1 MTLAWTR
8 WNPGYQEGAIAS
20 VVVAARKGWFEGY
33 AWIIRAN
40 ADVRFEDASFLE
52 AAMRTSTAVLERCCP
67 RDNERLQAH
76 DAICTDF
83 FAARPRAMNHSAWLA
98 GPRLHGRVHNEW
110 AAALVFRDA
119 IDRGRATVWDVAEAY
134 RSPACRVGGRGVFH
148 DHAYCGEIA
157 APAPVPVRR
166 EAGAVV
172 VVASAV
178 VLLAAW
184 AFVRL
189 RCATRARRR
198 H

>member
-1 MTLAWTR
+1 M
-8 WNPGYQEGAIAS
+8 AS

-40 ADVRFEDASFLE
+40 ADVRFEDTSFLT

-83 FAARPRAMNHSAWLA
+83 FAARPSEMNHSAWLA

-119 IDRGRATVWDVAEAY
+119 VEGGRATVWDVEEAY

-157 APAPVPVRR
+157 ALSPAPVPR

-178 VLLAAW
+178 VLLAAR
-184 AFVRL
+184 AIARL
-189 RCATRARRR
+189 LCTTRVRRR
-198 H
+198 HQPS

>member
-1 MTLAWTR
+1 MGR
-8 WNPGYQEGAIAS
+8 PKFNFHI
-20 VVVAARKGWFEGY
+20 GY
-33 AWIIRAN
+33 AWIVRAN
-40 ADVRFEDASFLE
+40 PDVRFEDTSFL
-52 AAMRTSTAVLERCCP
+52 AADMQRSTAVLERCCP
-67 RDNERLQAH
+67 RNTSH
-76 DAICTDF
+76 PAICTDF

-110 AAALVFRDA
+110 AAALVFRAA
-119 IDRGRATVWDVAEAY
+119 IDRGRATVWDVGEAY
-134 RSPACRVGGRGVFH
+134 RSPACRVGGMGVFH

-184 AFVRL
+184 AFARL
-189 RCATRARRR
+189 LCATRVRRR
-198 H
+198 HQPS

>member
-1 MTLAWTR
+1 MTRGRSRGEACRCRLALLTR
-8 WNPGYQEGAIAS
+8 WREGR
-20 VVVAARKGWFEGY
+20 VYG
-33 AWIIRAN
+33 
-40 ADVRFEDASFLE
+40 DV
-52 AAMRTSTAVLERCCP
+52 
-67 RDNERLQAH
+67 
-76 DAICTDF
+76 
-83 FAARPRAMNHSAWLA
+83 A

-148 DHAYCGEIA
+148 DHAYCGEVA

>member
-1 MTLAWTR
+1 M
-8 WNPGYQEGAIAS
+8 AS
-20 VVVAARKGWFEGY
+20 VIVAARKGWFEGY

-119 IDRGRATVWDVAEAY
+119 IDRGRATVWDVEEAY

-157 APAPVPVRR
+157 APAVTRRRRRDALAVAVRGR
-166 EAGAVV
+166 AKWRAT
-172 VVASAV
+172 
-178 VLLAAW
+178 LAA
-184 AFVRL
+184 RE
-189 RCATRARRR
+189 TPP
-198 H
+198 

>member
-1 MTLAWTR
+1 MEEKVAAHRGLL
-8 WNPGYQEGAIAS
+8 GAIAS

-52 AAMRTSTAVLERCCP
+52 AAMRSSTAVLERCCP

-83 FAARPRAMNHSAWLA
+83 FAARPRAMNHTAWLA

-110 AAALVFRDA
+110 AAALVFRQAVD
-119 IDRGRATVWDVAEAY
+119 DGTATVWDIEDAY

-157 APAPVPVRR
+157 APAVTRR
-166 EAGAVV
+166 RRRDA
-172 VVASAV
+172 
-178 VLLAAW
+178 LAA
-184 AFVRL
+184 REPPP
-189 RCATRARRR
+189 
-198 H
+198 

>member
-1 MTLAWTR
+1 M
-8 WNPGYQEGAIAS
+8 AS

-40 ADVRFEDASFLE
+40 ADVRFEDTSFLT

-83 FAARPRAMNHSAWLA
+83 FAARPSEMNHSAWLA

-119 IDRGRATVWDVAEAY
+119 VEGGRATVWDVEEAY

-157 APAPVPVRR
+157 APPPVPVQR

-184 AFVRL
+184 AFARL
-189 RCATRARRR
+189 LCATTRVRRR
-198 H
+198 HQPS